1 MTRIDHAAVRRDRIN
16 TLLPRILAEQKTDAW
31 LTVTRENTT
40 DPILK
45 VFGIDHIVARG
56 AFLFARAGGGAGA
69 AGFWKLAFAASYDVD
84 PIRKTGLFDEVV
96 PYLSEGMK
104 PHLKAALDALAPRSI
119 AVNMS
124 RDVTIADGLT
134 AGMRA
139 YLEEFLGEHAKR
151 FTSAERII
159 VSLLARK
166 LPDEIA
172 ALETAVKASQAILAA
187 ALTSEKV
194 RPGTTTERS
203 LADALAAHAKELGCG
218 VAFESV
224 VVGPQRGHSEPTD
237 RVIQRGDIIR
247 IDWGASYEGYC
258 ADIQRMAYVAK
269 PGETAAPGWLTALFD
284 ATLRANRAAVAA
296 MKPGARGL
304 DVDTAARQS
313 LVADGFREYPH
324 GTGHPIGLK
333 VHDVGPMLCPD
344 WRERYG
350 DGVFFTL
357 EPDQVFAVEPLI
369 YVKPDALDYELNTSL
384 EEDVVVG
391 PDGARY
397 IGTPQTSLIVIR

>member
-1 MTRIDHAAVRRDRIN
+1 MIRIDHAAIRRDRIN
-16 TLLPRILAEQKTDAW
+16 TLLPAILEQQKIDLW
-31 LTVTRENTT
+31 LTVTRENTP
-40 DPILK
+40 DPILS
-45 VFGIDHIVARG
+45 VFGLDHIVARG
-56 AFLFARAGGGAGA
+56 AFLFARSGGRFVKKAI
-69 AGFWKLAFAASYDVD
+69 AASYDTD
-84 PIRKTGLFDEVV
+84 PIRKLGIFDEVV
-96 PYLSEGMK
+96 PYLSEGIK
-104 PHLKAALDALAPRSI
+104 PHLKEAIDALAPKTI

-139 YLEEFLGEHAKR
+139 YLEETLGDRVKS
-151 FTSAERII
+151 FVSAERVI
-159 VSLLARK
+159 VSLVAKK
-166 LPDEIA
+166 LPAEIA

-194 RPGTTTERS
+194 RPGETTERA
-203 LADALAAHAKELGCG
+203 LADRMAAHAKELGCG

-247 IDWGASYEGYC
+247 IDWGATYEGYC

-269 PGETAAPGWLTALFD
+269 PGETDAPAWLHGLFE
-284 ATLRANRAAVAA
+284 ATLKANRAAVAV
-296 MKPGARGL
+296 MKPGARGV
-304 DVDTAARQS
+304 DVDTAARKS
-313 LVADGFREYPH
+313 LVADGFKEYPH

-350 DGVFFTL
+350 DGVFFNI
-357 EPDQVFAVEPLI
+357 EADQVFAVEPLI

-391 PDGARY
+391 PGGARY

>member
-1 MTRIDHAAVRRDRIN
+1 VTRIDHAAIRRDRIQ
-16 TLLPRILAEQKTDAW
+16 TLLPRILSEQKSDAW
-31 LTVTRENTT
+31 LTFTRENTQ

-45 VFGIDHIVARG
+45 VFGLDHIVARG
-56 AFLFARAGGGAGA
+56 AFLFAQAGGGSGAG
-69 AGFWKLAFAASYDVD
+69 GFRKLAFAASYDTD
-84 PIRKTGLFDEVV
+84 PIKKTGIFDEVV
-96 PYLSEGMK
+96 PYQSEGIK
-104 PHLKAALDALAPRSI
+104 PHLRKALDALAPKSI

-139 YLEEFLGEHAKR
+139 YLEEFLGDHAKR
-151 FTSAERII
+151 FIPAERII

-172 ALETAVKASQAILAA
+172 ALETAVKASQQILAR
-187 ALTSEKV
+187 ALSSETV
-194 RPGTTTERS
+194 RPGTTTERA
-203 LADALAAHAKELGCG
+203 LADAMAAHAKELGCG

-237 RVIQRGDIIR
+237 RVIQPGDIIR
-247 IDWGASYEGYC
+247 IDWGATWEEYC
-258 ADIQRMAYVAK
+258 ADIQRMAYVTKA
-269 PGETAAPGWLTALFD
+269 GESGAPDWLHALFN
-284 ATLRANRAAVAA
+284 ATLKANRAAVAA
-296 MKPGARGL
+296 MKPGARGV

-313 LVADGFREYPH
+313 LVADGFKEYPH

-384 EEDVVVG
+384 EEDVVIG